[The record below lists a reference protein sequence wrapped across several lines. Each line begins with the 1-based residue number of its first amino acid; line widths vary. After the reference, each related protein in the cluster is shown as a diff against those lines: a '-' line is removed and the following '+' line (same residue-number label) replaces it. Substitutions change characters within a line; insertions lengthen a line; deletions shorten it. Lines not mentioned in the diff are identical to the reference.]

1 MEVIKFSSYK
11 DLARLET
18 YLRERYLESHAAD
31 SWLPERLHDIF
42 YRVGA
47 QETDE
52 GRERSADHIYLW
64 EENGAIQR
72 CKKLGIEKRYVN
84 SFGSRKEFYNAA
96 GFFTET
102 AYSFWYKTL
111 S

>member
-1 MEVIKFSSYK
+1 MEVIKFTSYK

-18 YLRERYLESHAAD
+18 YVRERYLESHAAD

-52 GRERSADHIYLW
+52 GRERSADHIYM
-64 EENGAIQR
+64 G
-72 CKKLGIEKRYVN
+72 
-84 SFGSRKEFYNAA
+84 RKWSDHCVHPSGWREYLC
-96 GFFTET
+96 E
-102 AYSFWYKTL
+102 Y
-111 S
+111 

>member
-1 MEVIKFSSYK
+1 MEIIKFSSYK
-11 DLARLET
+11 DLARLES
-18 YLRERYLESHAAD
+18 YVRERYLESHAAD

-72 CKKLGIEKRYVN
+72 CKKAWYRKMLCEFFRIEEGVLQCSRVFYRNGIQFLV
-84 SFGSRKEFYNAA
+84 
-96 GFFTET
+96 
-102 AYSFWYKTL
+102 
-111 S
+111 

>member
-1 MEVIKFSSYK
+1 MKVIKLASGK
-11 DLARLET
+11 DFALLEA
-18 YLRERYLESHAAD
+18 YLRDRYLESHATD
-31 SWLPERLHDIF
+31 SWLPERLHDIL

-47 QETDE
+47 QEMDD
-52 GRERSADHIYLW
+52 GRTRSADRIYLW

-72 CKKLGIEKRYVN
+72 CKKLGIEKCYVN

-102 AYSFWYKTL
+102 AFSFWYKTL